1 MKVLKRLK
9 RPARITNYIS
19 PRLIKVTVERIRI
32 MEKLGIPIEK
42 YADQIKKEWAYK
54 LRYC

>member
-19 PRLIKVTVERIRI
+19 PRLIRVTVERIRI